1 MRSFA
6 GQPAVSVVI
15 PVFNVE
21 AVLLELTRNFGFQAA
36 LAAALTRA
44 PGDAIVTL
52 AADLQ
57 DSPELMPEMVAQ

>member
-21 AVLLELTRNFGFQAA
+21 AVLLELTRA
-36 LAAALTRA
+36 T
-44 PGDAIVTL
+44 GDAIVTL
-52 AADLQ
+52 DADLQ
-57 DSPELMPEMVAQ
+57 DPPELISEMVAK